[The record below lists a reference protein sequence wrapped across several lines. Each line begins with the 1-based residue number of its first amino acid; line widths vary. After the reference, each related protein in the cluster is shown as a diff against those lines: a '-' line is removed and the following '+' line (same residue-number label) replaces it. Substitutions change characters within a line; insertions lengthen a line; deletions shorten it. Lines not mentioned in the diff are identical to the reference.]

1 MDGGARLAGLPS
13 PAGAGGVVG
22 SHPDGEVASRDRP
35 RSAGGR
41 AVRSGTTAPA
51 SLPPSTYLDYL
62 PAPYQGDEFMGR
74 FLLIFE
80 SILGPIERMI
90 DQLAYYF
97 DPALTPVELLP
108 WLASWV
114 GVELDERWPEAAQRA
129 LVAAAAGLFRWRG
142 TRRALREHLQLYTQ
156 SRPLIVE
163 NCDGLR
169 LGPDAALGVNT
180 RLGRPRE
187 GHIFVTVPVAEPS
200 AVAEPVVRSLI
211 EAELPAHVQY
221 TLRLHVVQEVQEV
234 QGSEEG

>member
-1 MDGGARLAGLPS
+1 M
-13 PAGAGGVVG
+13 
-22 SHPDGEVASRDRP
+22 
-35 RSAGGR
+35 
-41 AVRSGTTAPA
+41 RSGTAVRA
-51 SLPPSTYLDYL
+51 SFPPSTYLDYL

-80 SILGPIERMI
+80 SILGPIERTI
-90 DQLAYYF
+90 DQLASYF

-129 LVAAAAGLFRWRG
+129 LVAAAAGLFRLRG
-142 TRRALREHLQLYTQ
+142 TRRALREHLQLYTG

-180 RLGRPRE
+180 RLGVLRE
-187 GHIFVTVPVAEPS
+187 GHLFVTVPVTGS
-200 AVAEPVVRSLI
+200 STVAEAVVRSII

-221 TLRLHVVQEVQEV
+221 TLRLHAVQEL
-234 QGSEEG
+234 QGSEEA